1 MYLHNSYG
9 KETARRDI
17 LADGWTNGQLDGW
30 KLYKPSTW
38 IVV

>member
-17 LADGWTNGQLDGW
+17 LADGWMDQRTVGW
-30 KLYKPSTW
+30 MEA
-38 IVV
+38 I